1 MKICIMLIIHLIEE
15 LEGIEVELD
24 NKSIILLKEEWEVA
38 LEVEVDFKKIIHLI
52 EVQEGIEVELDN
64 KSIILLK
71 EEWEVV
77 LYVEV
82 DFKKIILMKEK
93 W

>member
-1 MKICIMLIIHLIEE
+1 
-15 LEGIEVELD
+15 
-24 NKSIILLKEEWEVA
+24 VA

-71 EEWEVV
+71 EE
-77 LYVEV
+77 
-82 DFKKIILMKEK
+82 
-93 W
+93 